1 MGLLTILFSGLF
13 KKYYQDRD
21 WAVNHQVDH
30 FKKSLFQFEDQL
42 STEIKYYQ
50 SITDTGGLVSLL
62 NNGVDYH
69 KSLEEQAIGIYIYE
83 DENLKFWSSN
93 KLVIPPADI
102 KNGFIKTNNG
112 FYLIH
117 SKTKGGLRFIAQ
129 FFLKK
134 EYDFENSYVS
144 NSFNE
149 ELFLKKGW
157 KILAEP
163 VKGSLEIILMSGDS
177 FHLLPTL
184 SFIPP
189 LNYFL
194 ICLEILGLIA
204 FLLGMLLLSK
214 YLSAKFKFLILLPIF
229 ILIRFLLL

>member
-149 ELFLKKGW
+149 ELFLK
-157 KILAEP
+157 
-163 VKGSLEIILMSGDS
+163 S
-177 FHLLPTL
+177 
-184 SFIPP
+184 
-189 LNYFL
+189 
-194 ICLEILGLIA
+194 
-204 FLLGMLLLSK
+204 
-214 YLSAKFKFLILLPIF
+214 
-229 ILIRFLLL
+229 